1 VTPLLLLEQSIN
13 GLQLGMMLFLIAAGL
28 TLVLGIMN
36 LVNLTHGSL
45 FMMGAYF
52 CATLIKW
59 SGSFMLGVALAL
71 VAVAVLGV
79 LVEFLVLRYFYERDH
94 LDQVLATF
102 GMILFFNE
110 LVKILWGPASIF
122 MEMPAALSGQIEIV
136 QGLRYPAYRLLLV
149 GVGAT
154 VAVGLWWLIAKTRV
168 GMLIRAGSTHR
179 QIVAA
184 LGVNVQLL
192 FTLVFGLGAAL
203 AGFAGMMTSP
213 LYVVQI
219 GMGDGVLIQAFV
231 VIVIG
236 GIGSVRGAFAGA
248 LIVGLVDTFGRI
260 LPPMYGL
267 PSALSEVAVYG
278 FMAAVLFW
286 RPGGLFPAQGH

>member
-248 LIVGLVDTFGRI
+248 LVVGLVDTFGRI